1 MDTWKPVAMVSDIS
15 ADTGTL
21 RVVHEGE
28 GVCLYN
34 LEGDICA
41 TQDRC
46 PHGNASLA
54 DGYLEDGTIEC
65 PLHQGVFDIRTG
77 KPQCPPVK
85 TDLRRYEVRV
95 EAGTVYLKADAA

>member
-15 ADTGTL
+15 PDTGTL
-21 RVVHEGE
+21 RVMHEGE

-34 LEGDICA
+34 LQGDICA

-65 PLHQGVFDIRTG
+65 PLHQASSTSVPASRNARRSRRT
-77 KPQCPPVK
+77 C
-85 TDLRRYEVRV
+85 
-95 EAGTVYLKADAA
+95 AATRCGWSRAPST